1 MDDKTRPNQSANKS
15 KAEGERWESDSDTV
29 GQQDRESQGNRDR
42 MPGDASGGNTGG
54 ITNRPLDEEDENQ
67 AAVPDRGESREGAH
81 AGHGDSDRS
90 ER

>member
-1 MDDKTRPNQSANKS
+1 MDDKTMPNQSANKT
-15 KAEGERWESDSDTV
+15 KAEGERWESDPDTV
-29 GQQDRESQGNRDR
+29 ERQDRESQGNRDQ
-42 MPGDASGGNTGG
+42 PAGYSTGENAGG

-81 AGHGDSDRS
+81 AGHGDKDRS